1 MKRERASG
9 ILCHPTSLPGPS
21 GIGDLGQGCDLLL
34 DFLERAGQTIWQ
46 VLPLVPTGYGD
57 SPYQPF
63 SVFAG
68 NPLLIDLEQLVQWG
82 LLAPDEARPKP
93 PLPEDYVD
101 YGAVIAFKDRA
112 LRTAFR
118 AFASSPS
125 DLGTEFE
132 AFTREHAAWLED
144 YALFMALKR
153 HYNWAPWTSWERAIA
168 RHEPEAV
175 AVWHERLAEEV
186 AYQRFVQ
193 FLFEKQWQRVRE
205 QAHQRGIRIM
215 GDMPIFVGHD
225 SADVWSNQSLFEL
238 DEDGHPIAVAGV
250 PPDYF
255 SPTGQLWGNP
265 LYRWE
270 AMRQDGYAW
279 WIARLRRALAQT
291 DIVRIDHF
299 RGFAA
304 YWRVPAGEETAICGE
319 WVPGPGED
327 FFRTVREALGS
338 LPIVAEDLGLITE
351 DVIALRKAFQLPGMR
366 VLQFAFDSDASNEHL
381 PHNHS
386 KDCLVYT
393 GTHDNDTT
401 MGWYQTRDPLTQ
413 HKVRL
418 YTGSD
423 GRDIHWHLIR
433 LAMTS
438 VADYAIIPLQDVLG
452 LGSEARFNTP
462 GRPYGNWA
470 WRFRGE
476 ALQGALAD
484 ALKDLALVSGRWW
497 PPEEEEKLPCPD
509 RAPKD
514 EAIA

>member
-9 ILCHPTSLPGPS
+9 ILCHPTCLPGPS
-21 GIGDLGQGCDLLL
+21 GIGDLGRGCDLLL
-34 DFLERAGQTIWQ
+34 DFLARAGQTIWQ
-46 VLPLVPTGYGD
+46 TLPIVPTGYGD

-68 NPLLIDLEQLVQWG
+68 NPLLIDLEQLADWG
-82 LLAPDEARPKP
+82 LLTPAQARPP
-93 PLPEDYVD
+93 TPLPEDYVD
-101 YGAVIAFKDRA
+101 YGAVIAFKDGA
-112 LRTAFR
+112 LRAAFR
-118 AFASSPS
+118 KFARSPGS
-125 DLGTEFE
+125 LEGEFE
-132 AFTREHAAWLED
+132 AFCREHTAWLED

-153 HYNWAPWTSWERAIA
+153 HFRWAPWTAWERPIA
-168 RHEPEAV
+168 RRDAQ
-175 AVWHERLAEEV
+175 ALAAWRERLAEEV
-186 AYQRFVQ
+186 AYQRFIQ
-193 FLFEKQWQRVRE
+193 FVFEKQWQRVR
-205 QAHQRGIRIM
+205 QAAQARGIRIM

-225 SADVWSNQSLFEL
+225 SADVWSHQALFEL
-238 DEDGHPIAVAGV
+238 DEDGIPLAVAGV

-270 AMRQDGYAW
+270 VMRRDGYAW
-279 WIARLRRALAQT
+279 WIARLKRALTQA
-291 DIVRIDHF
+291 DMVRIDHF

-304 YWRVPAGEETAICGE
+304 YWRVPAGEETAIHGE
-319 WVPGPGED
+319 WVPGPGAD
-327 FFRTVREALGS
+327 FFHAVRQALGS

-351 DVIALRKAFQLPGMR
+351 DVIALRKAFNLPGMR
-366 VLQFAFDSDASNEHL
+366 VLQFAFDSDATNEHL

-386 KDCLVYT
+386 ADCLVYT

-401 MGWYQTRDPLTQ
+401 VGWYSSRDPLTQ

-462 GRPYGNWA
+462 GRPFGNWA
-470 WRFRGE
+470 WRFREE

-484 ALKDLALVSGRWW
+484 ALRDLALISGRWW
-497 PPEEEEKLPCPD
+497 PPKEEEKADACDDLP
-509 RAPKD
+509 
-514 EAIA
+514 IV

>member
-1 MKRERASG
+1 MNLRRASG
-9 ILCHPTSLPGPS
+9 ILCHPTCLPGPS
-21 GIGDLGQGCDLLL
+21 GIGDLGRGCDLFL
-34 DFLERAGQTIWQ
+34 DFLARAGQTIWQ

-68 NPLLIDLEQLVQWG
+68 NPLLIDLQQLADWG
-82 LLAPDEARPKP
+82 LLRPAQVQPEKP
-93 PLPEDYVD
+93 FPEDHVD

-112 LRTAFR
+112 LRAAFGEFSR
-118 AFASSPS
+118 SPGSLGDELDAFS
-125 DLGTEFE
+125 
-132 AFTREHAAWLED
+132 RENAAWLED

-153 HYNWAPWTSWERAIA
+153 HFQWAPWTAWERGIA
-168 RHEPEAV
+168 RRDPA
-175 AVWHERLAEEV
+175 ALATWRERLAGEI
-186 AYQRFVQ
+186 AYQRFIQ
-193 FLFEKQWQRVRE
+193 FLFEKQWQRVR
-205 QAHQRGIRIM
+205 QAAQRRGIRIM

-225 SADVWSNQSLFEL
+225 SADVWSNQGLFEL
-238 DEDGHPIAVAGV
+238 DEAGMPLAVAGV

-270 AMRQDGYAW
+270 VMRQDGYAW
-279 WIARLRRALAQT
+279 WIARLRRALTQA
-291 DIVRIDHF
+291 DMVRIDHF

-304 YWRVPAGEETAICGE
+304 YWRVPAGEETAIHGE
-319 WVPGPGED
+319 WVPGPGAD
-327 FFRTVREALGS
+327 FFRAVREALGS
-338 LPIVAEDLGLITE
+338 LPIIAEDLGLITE
-351 DVIALRKAFQLPGMR
+351 DVIALRKAFNLPGMR
-366 VLQFAFDSDASNEHL
+366 VLQFAFDSDATNEHL
-381 PHNHS
+381 PHNHTP
-386 KDCLVYT
+386 DCLVYT

-401 MGWYQTRDPLTQ
+401 LGWYHTRDPLVQ

-423 GRDIHWHLIR
+423 GKDIHWHLIR

-438 VADYAIIPLQDVLG
+438 VADLAIIPLQDVLG

-470 WRFRGE
+470 WRFRAE
-476 ALQGALAD
+476 ALEGALAD

-497 PPEEEEKLPCPD
+497 PPEPEGKSTSPSLDHPNLE
-509 RAPKD
+509 
-514 EAIA
+514 